1 MDRDTFIITVYC
13 LVEEH
18 YRQLTTACPI
28 RHGGFVPQL
37 SDIEVIT
44 MVICGE
50 FFKLSRD
57 TDLFAYFRAHYR
69 SFFPALTDR
78 TLFVRQAANLW
89 QLQAAIQ
96 RRLVQVS
103 RQATDPVQVI
113 DTLPLPVCTY
123 TRGGRRDHCFPGQAD
138 YGYCA
143 AKQLHYY
150 GFKLGLRVT
159 RCGLIT
165 HYPLLAA
172 RPHDIQGLAT
182 LVEGYPGGILA
193 ADKGFIDQ
201 YQQAI
206 LAEYQGIY
214 VVTPPRARMTRTQP
228 LGLVRACARWRKI
241 VETVGSQLTEHFA
254 VAHIRVRDLWHFQS
268 RLIRKVLAHTIG
280 VCLNLQLGRQPLD
293 LDGLLM
299 V

>member
-1 MDRDTFIITVYC
+1 
-13 LVEEH
+13 
-18 YRQLTTACPI
+18 
-28 RHGGFVPQL
+28 L
-37 SDIEVIT
+37 SDVAVIT
-44 MVICGE
+44 MALCGE

-69 SFFPALTDR
+69 TFFPALTDR

-103 RQATDPVQVI
+103 RYATDPVQVI

-143 AKQLHYY
+143 AKQWHYY

-182 LVEGYPGGILA
+182 LVEGYAGGLLA

-201 YQQAI
+201 YQHAI
-206 LAEYQGIY
+206 LAEHQGMY
-214 VVTPPRARMTRTQP
+214 VVTPPRARMTLTQP

-241 VETVGSQLTEHFA
+241 VETVGSQLTKHFA
-254 VAHIRVRDLWHFQS
+254 VARIRVRDLWHFQS
-268 RLIRKVLAHTIG
+268 RLIRKVLAHTMG
-280 VCLNLQLGRQPLD
+280 VFLNLQMGRQPLD

-299 V
+299 E

>member
-18 YRQLTTACPI
+18 YQSLTAVWPI
-28 RHGGFVPQL
+28 RHGGFTPQL
-37 SDIEVIT
+37 SDVEVMT
-44 MVICGE
+44 MVSCGA

-57 TDLFAYFRAHYR
+57 TDRFAYFRAHYLA
-69 SFFPALTDR
+69 FFPALSDR

-89 QLQAAIQ
+89 QIQAAIQ

-123 TRGGRRDHCFPGQAD
+123 PRSGRRDHCFPGQAD

-182 LVEGYPGGILA
+182 LVDGYAGGIIA

-201 YQQAI
+201 YQHAI
-206 LAEYQGIY
+206 LAEHQGIY
-214 VVTPPRARMTRTQP
+214 VVAPPRARMPLTQP
-228 LGLVRACARWRKI
+228 LCLVRMCARWRKI

-254 VAHIRVRDLWHFQS
+254 VARIRVHDLWHFQC

-280 VCLNLQLGRQPLD
+280 VLLNLQMGRQPLD
-293 LDGLLM
+293 LDGILT

>member
-1 MDRDTFIITVYC
+1 
-13 LVEEH
+13 
-18 YRQLTTACPI
+18 
-28 RHGGFVPQL
+28 VPQL
-37 SDIEVIT
+37 SDVEVIT

-50 FFKLSRD
+50 FFKLSKD

-69 SFFPALTDR
+69 SFFPALMDR

-96 RRLVQVS
+96 RRVVQVS
-103 RQATDPVQVI
+103 RHATDPVQVI

-172 RPHDIQGLAT
+172 RPHDIQGLAP
-182 LVEGYPGGILA
+182 LVEGYAGGILA

-201 YQQAI
+201 YQHAI
-206 LAEYQGIY
+206 LAKHQGIH
-214 VVTPPRARMTRTQP
+214 VVTPPRARMTLTQP
-228 LGLVRACARWRKI
+228 LCLVRACARWRKI

-254 VAHIRVRDLWHFQS
+254 VARIRVRDLWHFQS

-280 VCLNLQLGRQPLD
+280 VFLNLQRGRQPLD
-293 LDGLLM
+293 LDGLLT

>member
-1 MDRDTFIITVYC
+1 M
-13 LVEEH
+13 
-18 YRQLTTACPI
+18 
-28 RHGGFVPQL
+28 
-37 SDIEVIT
+37 
-44 MVICGE
+44 
-50 FFKLSRD
+50 
-57 TDLFAYFRAHYR
+57 
-69 SFFPALTDR
+69 
-78 TLFVRQAANLW
+78 RQAANLW

-103 RQATDPVQVI
+103 RHATDPVQVI
-113 DTLPLPVCTY
+113 DTLPLPVCAY

-182 LVEGYPGGILA
+182 LVEGYAGGIIA

-201 YQQAI
+201 YQHAR
-206 LAEYQGIY
+206 LAEHQGIH
-214 VVTPPRARMTRTQP
+214 VVTPPRARMTLTQP
-228 LGLVRACARWRKI
+228 LCLVRACARWRKI

-254 VAHIRVRDLWHFQS
+254 VARIRVRDLWHFQS

-280 VCLNLQLGRQPLD
+280 VFLNLRLGRQPLD
-293 LDGLLM
+293 LDGIPM